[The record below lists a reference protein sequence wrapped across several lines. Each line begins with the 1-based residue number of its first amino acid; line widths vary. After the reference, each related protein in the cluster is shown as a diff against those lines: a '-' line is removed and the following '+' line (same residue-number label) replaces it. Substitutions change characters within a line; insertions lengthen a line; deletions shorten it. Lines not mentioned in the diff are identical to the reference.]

1 MGLVDKPPE
10 TDPSDLVRTCPYHTS
25 CICIFTIYLS
35 TQSYPP
41 CSTSYYTPGHEI
53 SQIGSQNNLS
63 IMQLGRYSVS
73 TLVPPP
79 IHSITFSPDGRFFA
93 VAAEKGY
100 EIWKTWPLG
109 LVRRRGQ
116 LNNRLLRDV
125 MSPVARLCEYS
136 CAEPIANL
144 SVVLPGS
151 LALAVILPHAPLLVL
166 QAGGTAPLYAPNKVV
181 IYNDKLREA
190 VAEIEFGCVANECPS
205 RRFADCFIF

>member
-1 MGLVDKPPE
+1 MSVWLISP
-10 TDPSDLVRTCPYHTS
+10 LRLIHRTSSEHVHIIHLASASPLFYP
-25 CICIFTIYLS
+25 S

-41 CSTSYYTPGHEI
+41 CSTSYYTPGHEV

-125 MSPVARLCEYS
+125 MSPVARSCEYTS
-136 CAEPIANL
+136 AEPIANFVR
-144 SVVLPGS
+144 S
-151 LALAVILPHAPLLVL
+151 APRKPCSS
-166 QAGGTAPLYAPNKVV
+166 GDSSPRT
-181 IYNDKLREA
+181 ITSS
-190 VAEIEFGCVANECPS
+190 PS
-205 RRFADCFIF
+205 RRDRTSLCSQ